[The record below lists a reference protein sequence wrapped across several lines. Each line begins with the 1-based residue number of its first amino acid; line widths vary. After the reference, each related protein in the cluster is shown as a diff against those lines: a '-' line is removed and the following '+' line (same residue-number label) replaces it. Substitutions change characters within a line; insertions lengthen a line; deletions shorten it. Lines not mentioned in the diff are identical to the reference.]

1 MVKTKPSDPM
11 DSDQRTE
18 NASDTYSADYLE
30 TIALLQDEVARLE
43 QELQWRD
50 ERQTDTTSN
59 DIPSFAI
66 EFDAQGDVD
75 SNAGNSVELER
86 LKAAL
91 TSREET
97 VRLLL
102 DELSRVE
109 EVQAAARAEWEHLT
123 DWVAELE
130 RRVEGQDGDTVHE
143 LENRLAAQEQKTD
156 AIHANSERDRRG
168 WETQR
173 QVYQSEI
180 ARLRAALEQAAVS
193 SEAREGH
200 DGQLTE
206 RRAPDADLVESLQAE
221 NRRLRAAW
229 QELVDRAS
237 TDDRCDLLEAK
248 LAESVK
254 ARQQLRGQL
263 EQIQDQSKRERLEHE
278 ATLAEL
284 RAQLT
289 QASLHQAQALPR
301 ETTLE
306 GISPALDIDLRI
318 RALRQNLLEVDER
331 EKEERRQKRLI
342 SRLSRLWSRTGPR

>member
-1 MVKTKPSDPM
+1 MVRTKPSDLF
-11 DSDQRTE
+11 DSDQRVE
-18 NASDTYSADYLE
+18 NASDTLSADYLE

-43 QELQWRD
+43 QELQWHDEHQRD
-50 ERQTDTTSN
+50 AMSN
-59 DIPSFAI
+59 DIPSFQSEI
-66 EFDAQGDVD
+66 DAPGALENSD
-75 SNAGNSVELER
+75 GLSVELER
-86 LKAAL
+86 LKTEL

-109 EVQAAARAEWEHLT
+109 EVQASARAEWEHLA
-123 DWVAELE
+123 DWVTELE
-130 RRVEGQDGDTVHE
+130 RRVEGQDGDTVDE
-143 LENRLAAQEQKTD
+143 LENRLAAEKQKTE
-156 AIHANSERDRRG
+156 AIHAKSERDRRG

-173 QVYQSEI
+173 RAYQGEI
-180 ARLRAALEQAAVS
+180 ARLRAALEQVAVA
-193 SEAREGH
+193 SESRGDH
-200 DGQLTE
+200 DGRVTE
-206 RRAPDADLVESLQAE
+206 KPGPNADLALSLQVE

-229 QELVDRAS
+229 EELVEHAS
-237 TDDRCDLLEAK
+237 SNDRCDLLEAK
-248 LAESVK
+248 LADVVNE
-254 ARQQLRGQL
+254 RQQLRGEL
-263 EQIQDQSKRERLEHE
+263 EQIQDQSKRERLEYE

-289 QASLHQAQALPR
+289 HASLHQAQGLPR
-301 ETTLE
+301 ETTLA